1 MRAFIALE
9 LSPQLREGLD
19 SLMRDLKGPRGI
31 KGRWVPWENIH
42 LTLRFLG
49 EVDEEQVEAIGEL
62 LERVAAASRPFSLSL
77 EGLGAFPS
85 SFRPRVLWVGVKKG
99 LEVLEKMYN
108 QLEEGLFKLGV
119 PPNDK
124 AFKPH
129 LTLARFKNPDLE
141 VRRRVHAACKDM
153 ENRPFGEMEVKAIVL
168 YESILS
174 PQGARYRKVKEAFLG
189 APSGPDTQK
198 GQARGDRDQ

>member
-9 LSPQLREGLD
+9 LSPQLRESLS
-19 SLMRDLKGPRGI
+19 SLMKDLKGPRGI
-31 KGRWVPWENIH
+31 KGKWVPPENIH

-49 EVDEEQVEAIGEL
+49 EIREEQVEAIGKLIED
-62 LERVAAASRPFSLSL
+62 VARDSKPFSLSL

-99 LEVLEKMYN
+99 LELLEKMYN
-108 QLEEGLFKLGV
+108 QLEEGLFKLGF

-141 VRRRVHAACKDM
+141 VRRRVHAACKEM
-153 ENRPFGEMEVKAIVL
+153 EDRPWGEMEVKSIIL
-168 YESILS
+168 YESVLS
-174 PQGARYRKVKEAFLG
+174 PQGARYRKIKEVPLNGSKPGHEA
-189 APSGPDTQK
+189 Q
-198 GQARGDRDQ
+198 GD